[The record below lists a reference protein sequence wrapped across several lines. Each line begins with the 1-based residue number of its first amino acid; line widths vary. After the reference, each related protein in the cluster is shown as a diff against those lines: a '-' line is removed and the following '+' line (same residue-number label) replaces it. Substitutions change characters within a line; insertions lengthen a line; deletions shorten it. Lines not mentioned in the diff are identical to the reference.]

1 MAHGTEQLAVFY
13 GFSSALVWGAADFSG
28 GLASKKAQVVAVVF
42 FSQIVGLICM
52 TGVALGTG
60 EPVPPLDA
68 LMMGGVAGFAGILG
82 LVLFYHSLANGR
94 MGLVAPLSA
103 ITAAILPIG
112 WVAFTLSLPTT
123 SQVAGLFVAII
134 AIWLLSADPSTGEKT
149 ISTLL
154 LPILAG
160 AGFGLFFIGIG
171 EASKV
176 AVFWPLVASKT
187 VSIAVMTVLI
197 GLRRTTLPRAR
208 TTWSLII
215 LAGILDVAG
224 NGLYALAAH
233 NGRIDIS
240 ATLGSMYPAATVL
253 LAYMILKEPL
263 QQNHWFGLA
272 FALSAL
278 FLISNPL

>member
-1 MAHGTEQLAVFY
+1 MAHGSELLAVLY

-28 GLASKKAQVVAVVF
+28 GLATKKARAVAVVF

-60 EPVPPLDA
+60 EPVPSLKV
-68 LMMGGVAGFAGILG
+68 LMMGGAAGFAGILG
-82 LVLFYHSLANGR
+82 LVVFYHCLANGR

-112 WVAFTLSLPTT
+112 WGAFTLGLPTT
-123 SQVAGLFVAII
+123 SQVAGLFVAMI
-134 AIWLLSADPSTGEKT
+134 AIWLLSADPSTDGKT
-149 ISTLL
+149 TSSLL

-171 EASKV
+171 EASKS

-187 VSIAVMTVLI
+187 VSIGVMTLLMT
-197 GLRRTTLPRAR
+197 LRKTALPATRS
-208 TTWSLII
+208 TWSLIF
-215 LAGILDVAG
+215 LAGVLDVAG
-224 NGLYALAAH
+224 NGLFALAAH
-233 NGRIDIS
+233 TGRLDIS

-253 LAYMILKEPL
+253 LAYAILKEPL
-263 QQNHWFGLA
+263 RPNHWIGLGT
-272 FALSAL
+272 ALLAL
-278 FLISNPL
+278 FLISNPV

>member
-1 MAHGTEQLAVFY
+1 MAQGSELLAVFY

-28 GLASKKAQVVAVVF
+28 GLATKQARVVAVVF

-60 EPVPPLDA
+60 EPVPPLKV
-68 LMMGGVAGFAGILG
+68 LVMGGAAGFAGILG
-82 LVLFYHSLANGR
+82 LVVFYHSLANGR

-103 ITAAILPIG
+103 ITAAMLPIG
-112 WVAFTLSLPTT
+112 WAATTLGLPAT
-123 SQVAGLFVAII
+123 SQVAGFFVAII
-134 AIWLLSADPSTGEKT
+134 AIWLLSTDPSSGKKT
-149 ISTLL
+149 TSSLL

-171 EASKV
+171 EASKS

-187 VSIAVMTVLI
+187 VSIGVMTVLMSI
-197 GLRRTTLPRAR
+197 RKTALPTTRRT
-208 TTWSLII
+208 WFLIL
-215 LAGILDVAG
+215 LAGVLDVAG

-233 NGRIDIS
+233 NGRLDIS

-253 LAYMILKEPL
+253 LAYFVLKEPL
-263 QQNHWFGLA
+263 QHNHWIGLA
-272 FALSAL
+272 FALTAI
-278 FLISNPL
+278 FLISSPL